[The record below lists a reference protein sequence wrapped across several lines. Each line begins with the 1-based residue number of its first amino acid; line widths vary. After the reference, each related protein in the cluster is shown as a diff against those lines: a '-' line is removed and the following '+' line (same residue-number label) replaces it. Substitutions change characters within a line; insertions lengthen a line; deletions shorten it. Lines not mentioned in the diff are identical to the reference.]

1 MREHDRSNI
10 DRREFLRRAAA
21 AGVALP
27 SMAAILAACGDSSS
41 TVDGGAG
48 GGSSPG
54 GLQLA
59 RPDAPLTLPVT
70 DDNPAIADGLER
82 EAGPLRIYGYAD
94 YIWKKVRNKFSDE
107 FGVDIEYTVFD
118 TPEEMVAKV
127 QTNGADFDV
136 IVSVTIENLGKMTY
150 GQLLQPLNHSYLP
163 NWEANA
169 WPEVKDPFFDQG
181 SQYTVPYTV
190 YSTGIGY
197 RNDLVTDD
205 IGAMDNPYD
214 ILWDPA
220 WSGQTHLLNGA
231 RDTLAAA
238 QLRAGIDVNTSDPE
252 ELDQVRTMLLEGVDT
267 MKWKFDHVDYNELG
281 NFAIHQTW
289 SGQLTYY
296 QYYLPKD
303 LPITAFTWV
312 WPPTGAS
319 GMPGIITT
327 DLFAIPKGAK
337 NPVLAHELINF
348 LYEPEN
354 ALTNYSYEGF
364 QPPIVQYDPQEQIE
378 TGIVPKNLANTLVTQ
393 EDFPLGDDPAKVQE
407 LELDPELNQQYQQI
421 YQQVTGGA

>member
-1 MREHDRSNI
+1 MGQHRSNY

-27 SMAAILAACGDSSS
+27 SMAAILAACGDSSE
-41 TVDGGAG
+41 TG
-48 GGSSPG
+48 GGTGGGGTSSG
-54 GLQLA
+54 ELQLA

-82 EAGPLRIYGYAD
+82 ESGPLRIYGYAD

-107 FGVDIEYTVFD
+107 MGVEIEYTVFD

-127 QTNGADFDV
+127 QTNGADFDL
-136 IVSVTIENLGKMTY
+136 IVSVTIENLGKMAY

-163 NWEANA
+163 NWDANA

-197 RNDLVTDD
+197 RNDLVSDD
-205 IGAMDNPYD
+205 VGGMDNPYD
-214 ILWDPA
+214 LLWDPK

-238 QLRAGIDVNTSDPE
+238 QLRLGIDLNTADAA
-252 ELDQVRTMLLEGVDT
+252 ELDEVMTMLVDGVDA

-312 WPPTGAS
+312 WPPTEAA

-327 DLFAIPKGAK
+327 DLFAIPKGAA

-364 QPPIVQYDPQEQIE
+364 QPPIVQYDPQEQID

-393 EDFPLGDDPAKVQE
+393 EDFPLGDDPTKVQE
-407 LELDPELNQQYQQI
+407 LELDPTLNQQYQQI

>member
-1 MREHDRSNI
+1 MGEHRSNY

-27 SMAAILAACGDSSS
+27 SMAAILAACGDSSE
-41 TVDGGAG
+41 TGGGTGG
-48 GGSSPG
+48 GGSSSG
-54 GLQLA
+54 ELQLA

-82 EAGPLRIYGYAD
+82 ESGPLRIYGYAD

-107 FGVDIEYTVFD
+107 MGVEIEYTVFD

-127 QTNGADFDV
+127 QTNGADFDL
-136 IVSVTIENLGKMTY
+136 IVSVTIENLGKMAF

-163 NWEANA
+163 NWDANA

-197 RNDLVTDD
+197 RNDLITDD
-205 IGAMDNPYD
+205 VAGMDNPYD
-214 ILWDPA
+214 LLWDPK

-238 QLRAGIDVNTSDPE
+238 QLRLGIDLNTADAA
-252 ELDQVRTMLLEGVDT
+252 ELDEVETMLLDGVDT

-312 WPPTGAS
+312 WPPTAAA

-327 DLFAIPKGAK
+327 DLFAIPKGAA
-337 NPVLAHELINF
+337 NPVLAHEMINF
-348 LYEPEN
+348 MYEPDN
-354 ALTNYSYEGF
+354 ALSNYSYEGF
-364 QPPIVQYDPQEQIE
+364 QPPIVQYDPQEQID

-393 EDFPLGDDPAKVQE
+393 EDFPLGDDPTKVQE
-407 LELDPELNQQYQQI
+407 LELDPTLNQRYQQI

>member
-1 MREHDRSNI
+1 MNDRDRSNF

-21 AGVALP
+21 AGIALP
-27 SMAAILAACGDSSS
+27 SMAAILAACGGSSS
-41 TVDGGAG
+41 ATSGADGPSSGA
-48 GGSSPG
+48 
-54 GLQLA
+54 LQYA
-59 RPDAPLTLPVT
+59 KPDAPLTLPIT
-70 DDNPAIADGLER
+70 DDNPAIADDLEP

-94 YIWKKVRNKFSDE
+94 YIWKKVRDKFADE

-136 IVSVTIENLGKMTY
+136 IVSVTIENLGKMAY
-150 GQLLQPLNHSYLP
+150 GKLLQPLNHSYLQ
-163 NWEANA
+163 NWDANA

-197 RNDLVTDD
+197 RNDLITDD
-205 IGAMDNPYD
+205 VGAMDNPYD
-214 ILWDPA
+214 ILWDPK

-238 QLRAGIDVNTSDPE
+238 QLRAGFDINTADPDQ
-252 ELDQVRTMLLEGVDT
+252 LDQVQTMLLDGVST
-267 MKWKFDHVDYNELG
+267 MGWKFDHVDYNELG
-281 NFAIHQTW
+281 NFAVHQTW

-296 QYYLPKD
+296 QFYLPKD

-312 WPPTGAS
+312 WPPTEPS
-319 GMPGIITT
+319 GGTGIITT

-337 NPVLAHELINF
+337 NPVLAHQLINF
-348 LYEPEN
+348 MYDADN

-364 QPPIVQYDPQEQIE
+364 QPPIVQYDPQEQIDG
-378 TGIVPKNLANTLVTQ
+378 GIVPKNLANTLVSQ
-393 EDFPLGDDPAKVQE
+393 ADFPLGNDPQKVQE
-407 LELDPELNQQYQQI
+407 LELEPTLNQQYQQI

>member
-1 MREHDRSNI
+1 MREDDRSNY

-21 AGVALP
+21 AGIALP

-41 TVDGGAG
+41 PGGGGAP
-48 GGSSPG
+48 SSSG

-59 RPDAPLTLPVT
+59 RPDSPLTLPVT

-94 YIWKKVRNKFSDE
+94 YIWKKVRNKFADE
-107 FGVDIEYTVFD
+107 MGVEIEYTVFD

-127 QTNGADFDV
+127 QTNGADFDL
-136 IVSVTIENLGKMTY
+136 IVSVTIENLGKMSY
-150 GQLLQPLNHSYLP
+150 GGLLQPLNHSYLP
-163 NWEANA
+163 NWDANV
-169 WPEVKDPFFDQG
+169 WPEVKDPFFDKG

-197 RNDLVTDD
+197 RNDLITDD

-214 ILWDPA
+214 LLWDPA

-238 QLRAGIDVNTSDPE
+238 QLRAGIDLNTSDPD
-252 ELDQVRTMLLEGVDT
+252 ELEQVKTMLLDGVET

-281 NFAIHQTW
+281 NFAVHQTW

-296 QYYLPKD
+296 QYYLPKG

-312 WPPTGAS
+312 WPPTEAS
-319 GMPGIITT
+319 GLPGIVTT
-327 DLFAIPKGAK
+327 DLFAIPKGAA
-337 NPVLAHELINF
+337 NPVLAHEMINF
-348 LYEPEN
+348 MYEPDN
-354 ALTNYSYEGF
+354 ALSNYSYEGF
-364 QPPIVQYDPQEQIE
+364 QPPIVQYDAEQQIAD
-378 TGIVPKNLANTLVTQ
+378 GIVPKNLANTLVSQ
-393 EDFPLGDDPAKVQE
+393 DDFPLGDDPTKVQE
-407 LELDPELNQQYQQI
+407 LELEPTLNQLYQQI

>member
-1 MREHDRSNI
+1 MREHDRSSY

-21 AGVALP
+21 AGIALP
-27 SMAAILAACGDSSS
+27 GMAAILAACGDGSSS
-41 TVDGGAG
+41 AV
-48 GGSSPG
+48 GGSSSG

-59 RPDAPLTLPVT
+59 APDNPLTLPISA
-70 DDNPAIADGLER
+70 DNPAIADNLER

-94 YIWKKVRNKFSDE
+94 YIWKKVRNEFADQ
-107 FGVDIEYTVFD
+107 FGVEIEYTVFD

-127 QTNGADFDV
+127 QTNGADFDL

-150 GQLLQPLNHSYLP
+150 GELLQPLNHNYLP
-163 NWEANA
+163 NWDSNV
-169 WPEVKDPFFDQG
+169 WPEVKDPFFDKG

-214 ILWDPA
+214 VLWDPK

-231 RDTLAAA
+231 RDTLSAA
-238 QLRAGIDVNTSDPE
+238 QLRLGIDVNTTDPD
-252 ELDQVRTMLLEGVDT
+252 ELEQVSTMLLDGVDS
-267 MKWKFDHVDYNELG
+267 MQWKFDHVDYNELG

-289 SGQLTYY
+289 SGQMTYY

-319 GMPGIITT
+319 GRAGIITS

-337 NPVLAHELINF
+337 NPVLAHEMINF
-348 LYEPEN
+348 MFDADN
-354 ALTNYSYEGF
+354 ALSNYSYEGF
-364 QPPIVQYDPQEQIE
+364 QPPIVQYDPQEQIDG
-378 TGIVPKNLANTLVTQ
+378 GIVPKNLANSLVSQ
-393 EDFPLGDDPAKVQE
+393 DDFPLGDDPAKVQE
-407 LELDPELNQQYQQI
+407 LELDPTVNQQYQQI

>member
-1 MREHDRSNI
+1 MQDRDRSGY

-21 AGVALP
+21 AGIALP
-27 SMAAILAACGDSSS
+27 SMSAILAACGNS
-41 TVDGGAG
+41 TPDQA
-48 GGSSPG
+48 GGSSGAG

-59 RPDAPLTLPVT
+59 RPDHPLTLPLP
-70 DDNPAIADGLER
+70 DDNPAIADALQP

-94 YIWKKVRNKFSDE
+94 YIWKKVRNQFSDQ

-136 IVSVTIENLGKMTY
+136 IVTVTIENLGKMAY
-150 GQLLQPLNHSYLP
+150 GELLQPLNHSYLP
-163 NWEANA
+163 NWDANA
-169 WPEVKDPFFDQG
+169 WPEVKDPFFDKG
-181 SQYTVPYTV
+181 SLYTVPYTV

-197 RNDLVTDD
+197 RNDLITDD

-231 RDTLAAA
+231 RDTLSAA
-238 QLRAGIDVNTSDPE
+238 QLRLGVDVNTADPD
-252 ELDQVRTMLLEGVDT
+252 ELDQVKTMLLDGVSS

-296 QYYLPKD
+296 QYYLPKG
-303 LPITAFTWV
+303 LPISAFTWV
-312 WPPTGAS
+312 WPPTAAAGK
-319 GMPGIITT
+319 PGIVTT

-348 LYEPEN
+348 LYEPEH

-364 QPPIVQYDPQEQIE
+364 QPPIIQYDGEQQIAD
-378 TGIVPKNLANTLVTQ
+378 GIVPKNLANTLVTQ
-393 EDFPLGDDPAKVQE
+393 DDFPLGGDPTKVQE
-407 LELDPELNQQYQQI
+407 LELEPTVNQQYQQI
-421 YQQVTGGA
+421 YQAVTGGA

>member
-1 MREHDRSNI
+1 MQDRDRSEY

-21 AGVALP
+21 AGIALP
-27 SMAAILAACGDSSS
+27 SMSAILAACGSSEP
-41 TVDGGAG
+41 DQP
-48 GGSSPG
+48 GGSSGGG

-59 RPDAPLTLPVT
+59 RPDSPLTLPIT
-70 DDNPAIADGLER
+70 DDNPAVADGLQP

-94 YIWKKVRNKFSDE
+94 YIWKKVRNQFSDQ

-136 IVSVTIENLGKMTY
+136 IVSVTIENLGKMAY
-150 GQLLQPLNHSYLP
+150 GKLLQPLNHSYLP
-163 NWEANA
+163 NWDANA

-197 RNDLVTDD
+197 RNDLITED

-231 RDTLAAA
+231 RDTLSAA
-238 QLRAGIDVNTSDPE
+238 QLRLGFDVNTADPD
-252 ELDQVRTMLLEGVDT
+252 ELDQVTTMLLDGVES

-296 QYYLPKD
+296 QYYLPKG

-312 WPPTGAS
+312 WPPTGAA
-319 GMPGIITT
+319 GKPGIITT
-327 DLFAIPKGAK
+327 DLFAIPNGAK

-348 LYEPEN
+348 MYEPDN
-354 ALTNYSYEGF
+354 ALSNYSYEGF
-364 QPPIVQYDPQEQIE
+364 QPPILQYDPEQQIAD
-378 TGIVPKNLANTLVTQ
+378 GIVPKNLANTLVSQ
-393 EDFPLGDDPAKVQE
+393 DDFPLGNDPTKVQE
-407 LELDPELNQQYQQI
+407 LELEPTLNQQYQQI